1 MINLVFFQLNQY
13 LKLLFSINLVEKA
26 FKYWISRKYCFVFIC
41 FLLTELYKNGKCFWR
56 GLTRKLWRGEGGN
69 QVLPC
74 NYFLIKG
81 WRVVN
86 YCTTREHYKTCTFKR
101 PSIRLFRFKIYKFDP
116 FCMKTPKNPPK
127 RDKLI
132 NFKSK

>member
-1 MINLVFFQLNQY
+1 MINLVFFSAKPISEVIIFNKFSRKSLQVLDISEILFCFY
-13 LKLLFSINLVEKA
+13 LFSINRTLQKW
-26 FKYWISRKYCFVFIC
+26 KM
-41 FLLTELYKNGKCFWR
+41 LLKGANKKVVKG
-56 GLTRKLWRGEGGN
+56 GGGN

-101 PSIRLFRFKIYKFDP
+101 PSIRLFRFRIYKFDP